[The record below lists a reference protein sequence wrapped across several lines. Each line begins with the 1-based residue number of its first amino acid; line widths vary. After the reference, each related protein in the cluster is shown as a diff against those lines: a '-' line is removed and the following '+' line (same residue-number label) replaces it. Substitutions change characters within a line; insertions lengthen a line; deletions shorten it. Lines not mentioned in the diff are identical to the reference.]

1 MAYRYGNRE
10 QLELFPS
17 SMEDYVSKD
26 DPVRAYDAFVEA
38 LDFDGLGIVLNDNKT
53 GNPEYDPKS
62 MLKLLIY
69 GYSYGIRSSRKLERA
84 VYHNV
89 SFIWLVSG
97 IKPDHKTISSFRKN
111 NRPVLKEVLTQC
123 AKLCIKLG
131 LIEGNTLFFDGTKIR
146 ANASIKNTWTK
157 EKCEKYLKHIDKHIE
172 RILSECDY
180 VDQEE
185 QDSRSLVRLK
195 EELADK
201 EALKLAVKEL
211 MNELKDKGTVSINTT
226 DPECA
231 RINSLQGSHAGYSA
245 QIAVD
250 EKHGLIVTSD
260 VVSENTDSN
269 QFAIQVSHANDVLE
283 KKCKIACAD
292 AGYFDT
298 EELKKVDA
306 QDIKVI
312 VPSQRQA
319 CQKDF
324 GPFDK
329 ERFKYDSEK
338 DCYVCPEGNALTYN
352 RTNNYHKVR
361 IYTTPESD
369 TCKQCRC
376 FGVCTKSENG
386 REINRLFDEAT
397 RLKMK
402 YQYEEPESQAIY
414 KLRMQKAELP
424 FGHIKRNLG
433 VGAFLLRGVEG
444 AKAEMSLLASN
455 FNMARMVT
463 IFGVETL
470 VDKLKPNMEYSLPM
484 LAEAMAV

>member
-17 SMEDYVSKD
+17 SIEDYVSKD
-26 DPVRAYDAFVEA
+26 DPVRAYDALVEA
-38 LDFDGLGIVLNDNKT
+38 LDFDGLGIVLDGNKT

-84 VYHNV
+84 VYHNI
-89 SFIWLVSG
+89 SFIWLIGG

-111 NRPVLKEVLTQC
+111 NRPALKEVLKQC

-131 LIEGNTLFFDGTKIR
+131 LIEGNTLFLDSTKIR

-172 RILSECDY
+172 RILTACDH

-185 QDSRSLVRLK
+185 RDQRSLVKLK

-201 EALKLAVKEL
+201 EALKSAVKEL
-211 MNELKDKGTVSINTT
+211 MNELKDKEIKSINTI
-226 DPECA
+226 DPECT
-231 RINSLQGSHAGYSA
+231 RINSIQGSYAGYSA

-260 VVSENTDSN
+260 VVSENSDSN
-269 QFAIQVSHANDVLE
+269 QFAVQVGHANEILE
-283 KKCKIACAD
+283 GKCKTACAD
-292 AGYFDT
+292 AGYADT

-306 QDIKVI
+306 QNIKVI

-319 CQKDF
+319 SQKDF

-329 ERFKYDSEK
+329 ERFKYDAKK
-338 DCYVCPEGNALTYN
+338 DSYICPEGNMLTYN
-352 RTNNYHKVR
+352 RSNNHHKVK
-361 IYTTPESD
+361 IYTIPKSGV
-369 TCKQCRC
+369 CKRCRC
-376 FGVCTKSENG
+376 FGICTKSENG
-386 REINRLFDEAT
+386 REINRLFDEET
-397 RLKMK
+397 RQKMEA
-402 YQYEEPESQAIY
+402 QYEEPESQAIY

-433 VGAFLLRGVEG
+433 VNAFLPRGVEA
-444 AKAEMSLLASN
+444 AKAEMSLLAST
-455 FNMARMVT
+455 FNMARMIT
-463 IFGVETL
+463 IFGVNTL
-470 VDKLKPNMEYSLPM
+470 ITRLKRNTKYRPPM
-484 LAEAMAV
+484 LAETMAI

>member
-1 MAYRYGNRE
+1 MAYRYGSRE

-17 SMEDYVSKD
+17 SIEDYVSKD

-38 LDFDGLGIVLNDNKT
+38 LDLDGLGIVLDDNKI

-84 VYHNV
+84 VYHNI
-89 SFIWLVSG
+89 SFIWLIGG
-97 IKPDHKTISSFRKN
+97 IKPDHKTISNFRKN
-111 NRPVLKEVLTQC
+111 NRPALKEVLKQC
-123 AKLCIKLG
+123 TKLCIKLG
-131 LIEGNTLFFDGTKIR
+131 LIEGNTLFLDGTKIR

-172 RILSECDY
+172 SILSECDY
-180 VDQEE
+180 ADQEE
-185 QDSRSLVRLK
+185 QDQRSLVKLK

-201 EALKLAVKEL
+201 EALKSAVKEI
-211 MNELKDKGTVSINTT
+211 MNELKNKGIKSINTT

-231 RINSLQGSHAGYSA
+231 RVNSLQGSHAGYNA

-260 VVSENTDSN
+260 VVIENNDSN
-269 QFAIQVSHANDVLE
+269 QFAVQILHANDVLE

-298 EELKKVDA
+298 EELKKIDA

-312 VPSQRQA
+312 VPSHSQA
-319 CQKDF
+319 SQKDP

-329 ERFKYDSEK
+329 EQFKYDAEK
-338 DCYVCPEGNALTYN
+338 DRYICPEGNALTYS
-352 RTNNYHKVR
+352 RSNNYHKVKT
-361 IYTTPESD
+361 YTILESGV
-369 TCKQCRC
+369 CKRCCR
-376 FGVCTKSENG
+376 FGACTKSENG
-386 REINRLFDEAT
+386 REINMLFDEET
-397 RLKMK
+397 RQKMED
-402 YQYEEPESQAIY
+402 QYKDPESQAIY

-433 VGAFLLRGVEG
+433 VSAFLLRGVEG
-444 AKAEMSLLASN
+444 ARAEMSLLSSN
-455 FNMARMVT
+455 FNIARMIT
-463 IFGVETL
+463 IFGVKAL
-470 VDKLKPNMEYSLPM
+470 IDRLKRDTGYRLPM
-484 LAEAMAV
+484 LAEAMTV

>member
-17 SMEDYVSKD
+17 SIEAYVSKD

-38 LDFDGLGIVLNDNKT
+38 LDFDSLGIVLDDNKI

-84 VYHNV
+84 VYHNI
-89 SFIWLVSG
+89 SFIWLTGG

-111 NRPVLKEVLTQC
+111 NRPALKEVLKQC
-123 AKLCIKLG
+123 AKLCVRLG

-146 ANASIKNTWTK
+146 ANASIKNTWTT

-172 RILSECDY
+172 SILSECDHA
-180 VDQEE
+180 DREE
-185 QDSRSLVRLK
+185 QDQRSLVRLK
-195 EELADK
+195 EELTDK
-201 EALKLAVKEL
+201 EALKSAVKEL
-211 MNELKDKGTVSINTT
+211 MDELKNKEIKSVNTT

-231 RINSLQGSHAGYSA
+231 RFSSRQGSHAGYNA

-260 VVSENTDSN
+260 VVVENNDSN
-269 QFAIQVSHANDVLE
+269 QFAVQVLRANDILE
-283 KKCKIACAD
+283 KKCKTACAD

-312 VPSQRQA
+312 VPSHSQA
-319 CQKDF
+319 SQKYPA
-324 GPFDK
+324 PFDK
-329 ERFKYDSEK
+329 ERFKYDAEK
-338 DCYVCPEGNALTYN
+338 DIYICPEGNTLTYN
-352 RTNNYHKVR
+352 RSNNYHKVKT
-361 IYTTPESD
+361 YTISESAV
-369 TCKQCRC
+369 CKLCRH
-376 FGVCTKSENG
+376 FGVCTESKNG
-386 REINRLFDEAT
+386 REINRAFDEET
-397 RLKMK
+397 RQKMEN
-402 YQYEEPESQAIY
+402 QYKEPESQVIY
-414 KLRMQKAELP
+414 KLRMQKVELP

-433 VGAFLLRGVEG
+433 VSAFLLRGVEG
-444 AKAEMSLLASN
+444 AKSEMSLLSSN
-455 FNMARMVT
+455 FNIARMIT
-463 IFGVETL
+463 IFGVKTL
-470 VDKLKPNMEYSLPM
+470 IDKLKRGTKHQLPT
-484 LAEAMAV
+484 LTEAMAK

>member
-1 MAYRYGNRE
+1 MGRPNDYYNMFSNKYSDLFMSKPPDGIWYTIAHKTKGTYTMAYRYGNRE

-17 SMEDYVSKD
+17 SIENYVSKD

-111 NRPVLKEVLTQC
+111 NCPALKEVLTQC

-157 EKCEKYLKHIDKHIE
+157 EKCEKYLKHIDKHID

-185 QDSRSLVRLK
+185 QDQRSLVRLK

-211 MNELKDKGTVSINTT
+211 MNELKDKEAISINTT
-226 DPECA
+226 DPQCT
-231 RINSLQGSHAGYSA
+231 RINSLHGSHAGYSA

-260 VVSENTDSN
+260 VVSENSDSN
-269 QFAIQVSHANDVLE
+269 QLALQVGHANDVLD
-283 KKCKIACAD
+283 KKCKTACAD

-298 EELKKVDA
+298 EELKKVDK

-319 CQKDF
+319 SQKDF

-338 DCYVCPEGNALTYN
+338 DCYICPEGNKLTYS
-352 RTNNYHKVR
+352 RSNNHHKVR
-361 IYTTPESD
+361 TYTMPESD
-369 TCKQCRC
+369 ACKQCRC

-386 REINRLFDEAT
+386 REISRLFDEAT

-402 YQYEEPESQAIY
+402 NQ
-414 KLRMQKAELP
+414 
-424 FGHIKRNLG
+424 
-433 VGAFLLRGVEG
+433 
-444 AKAEMSLLASN
+444 
-455 FNMARMVT
+455 
-463 IFGVETL
+463 
-470 VDKLKPNMEYSLPM
+470 
-484 LAEAMAV
+484 

>member
-17 SMEDYVSKD
+17 SIEDYVSKD

-89 SFIWLVSG
+89 SFIWLIGG

-111 NRPVLKEVLTQC
+111 NRPALKEVLTQC

-185 QDSRSLVRLK
+185 QDQRSLVRLK

-201 EALKLAVKEL
+201 EALKSAVKEL
-211 MNELKDKGTVSINTT
+211 INELKDKGVKSINTT
-226 DPECA
+226 DPECT

-260 VVSENTDSN
+260 VVSENSDSN
-269 QFAIQVSHANDVLE
+269 QLALQVGHANDVLD
-283 KKCKIACAD
+283 KKCKTACAD

-298 EELKKVDA
+298 EELKKVDEL
-306 QDIKVI
+306 DIKVI

-338 DCYVCPEGNALTYN
+338 DCYICPEGNALTYN

-369 TCKQCRC
+369 ACKQCRC

-402 YQYEEPESQAIY
+402 YQYEEPDSQAIY

-433 VGAFLLRGVEG
+433 VGDFLLRGVEG

-470 VDKLKPNMEYSLPM
+470 IDKLKPGAEYSLSV